1 MKSHLTILVDDKP
14 TAQAPDFSIDIEDQ
28 NPVFNDTEM
37 FSYPFSLPL
46 DGNRW
51 LLKNIE
57 DPRASIR
64 AVNLEH
70 KPTKIYADGLPFRSG
85 TLVMQ
90 DDDEIT
96 DSLSMN
102 IDASTQSFSDL
113 IGSLN
118 CRDIPVKDTIIIG
131 EKIGNVRVDIESDPI
146 AKVNVFVAGGKNK
159 HDKTETRTIQMQH
172 VSVSKVLEPQALGF
186 SYPGS
191 CLEYDGTDNEHRAA
205 DAYKAGEKTYPNE
218 NKSIPIPALADKG
231 DYINV
236 SAAYGEMDKAGRA
249 ATYCNARVCYKHHGL
264 DQDGKTSSEG
274 ISIDHCKWTYEDLY
288 PYWVLDARRPQS
300 GICFYV
306 LYFLDCLFAHL
317 GVSFDKSALT
327 EIEDMKHL
335 CFFTTVC
342 AYDTISYSYD
352 KNDLTGDNQP
362 LLHPH
367 HGTYYTEKE
376 IWDAKNVVN
385 KEGYKKG
392 SRPDLEVVAQK
403 LPGEIKTGYFK
414 TQEHINSWLES
425 RGCGGQ
431 IEIVKAEDKTVHE
444 LTLTNSAGKTEHIQV
459 GDIRPEGGKITGISV
474 EAQVQKFE
482 VQANVLYMKANSD
495 NFPDESVSTV
505 ISSLEA
511 AFGIKFSY
519 DYEQKKVTAYLIRD
533 VLRRSGNTARTFHAN
548 IHSITPMTEKITG
561 VRMRYSDESDAKEQ
575 QQYIKDSR
583 KNKNMGYDTDYNYT
597 DYPEPNSGD
606 NATVYNKSYVEFF
619 HNLSNG
625 DKRCYIDQ
633 KTGNAYRVK
642 VNSEATTT
650 ADLKPVLFEVG
661 QFKGVEYGD
670 CSEGNEDFIQDI
682 TIDFTPVPFN
692 DVNYFKEIKSAYG
705 SFVGT
710 DISPTATDK
719 EKGEQH
725 AEIIGSQPILCAYV
739 DEDMEH
745 EFVEQIINQT
755 ISTQV
760 CDFYMKQSLKLVESY
775 DPSSTEDGNSPLQD
789 DSRWGFALALM
800 RGGGADASIQ
810 SYDFNYDGFGTSKWR
825 STVGMYA
832 LACDSLDM
840 MGNEFDYN
848 GIQQGTGGGERFSLK
863 IRAFKEPSWLKDPKY
878 ADVSLCAPDEVDAST
893 GKVTTKIKSRGLFD
907 TFILPYAYFLLNR
920 KKYKIRCSTT
930 VAQIADIPNHW
941 QEWWNIGGIKCLID
955 KVNTTI
961 SAETG
966 LDEVELT
973 VYAL

>member
-14 TAQAPDFSIDIEDQ
+14 TAQPSDFSIDIEDQ

-37 FSYPFSLPL
+37 FSYPFTLPL
-46 DGNRW
+46 NGNRW

-90 DDDEIT
+90 DDEEIT

-102 IDASTQSFSDL
+102 IDASTQSFNDL

-131 EKIGNVRVDIESDPI
+131 EKIGNVRVDIESDPVV
-146 AKVNVFVAGGKNK
+146 KVEVFVEGGKHKN
-159 HDKTETRTIQMQH
+159 DKTETREIRAQH

-191 CLEYDGTDNEHRAA
+191 CVEISGYYARA
-205 DAYKAGEKTYPNE
+205 KNKTEKTYPNNNVVQVPELAE
-218 NKSIPIPALADKG
+218 NG

-236 SAAYGEMDKAGRA
+236 SAAYGETDAAGRA
-249 ATYCNARVCYKHHGL
+249 ATYCNARICYKHHGL
-264 DQDGKTSSEG
+264 DNDGQTASDV
-274 ISIDHCKWTYEDLY
+274 ISVKDCMWTYEDLY

-306 LYFLDCLFAHL
+306 LYFLDCLFNYL
-317 GVSFDKSALT
+317 GVSFDKSALM

-342 AYDTISYSYD
+342 AYDTISYAYD
-352 KNDLTGDNQP
+352 KEDLEGKKQP
-362 LLHPH
+362 FLHPH
-367 HGTYYTEKE
+367 HGTYYTEDE
-376 IWDAKNVVN
+376 IWAAKDIIHAA
-385 KEGYKKG
+385 GYVSG
-392 SRPDLEVVAQK
+392 SNREAEVVAGK
-403 LPGEIKTGYFK
+403 VPGEIKTGYFSN
-414 TQEHINSWLES
+414 QAQINGWLES
-425 RGCGGQ
+425 RGCGGK
-431 IEIVKAEDKTVHE
+431 IEVVKADDKTTQE
-444 LTLTNSAGKTEHIQV
+444 LTLTKPDGTKEHVQV
-459 GDIRPEGGKITGISV
+459 GDIRQEGGKVTGISI
-474 EAQVQKFE
+474 EAQIQKFS

-519 DYEQKKVTAYLIRD
+519 DYEQKKVTAYLVRD
-533 VLRRSGNTARTFHAN
+533 VLRRSGQAARTFHGN
-548 IHSITPMTEKITG
+548 VHSIAPMTEKITG
-561 VRMRYSDESDAKEQ
+561 VRMRYSNESDTKDQ
-575 QQYIKDSR
+575 QQYVKDSR
-583 KNKNMGYDTDYNYT
+583 KNKNMGYDTDYNYI
-597 DYPEPNSGD
+597 DYPEPISGD
-606 NATVYNKSYVEFF
+606 NATVYDQAYVEFF

-642 VNSEATTT
+642 VNSDATTT
-650 ADLKPVLFEVG
+650 SDLKPVLFEVG

-670 CSEGNEDFIQDI
+670 CSDENEDFIQDI
-682 TIDFTPVPFN
+682 SIDFTPVPFN
-692 DVNYFKEIKSAYG
+692 DVNYFKEVEAAYG
-705 SFVGT
+705 SLTGT
-710 DISPTATDK
+710 DTTSG
-719 EKGEQH
+719 EKYG
-725 AEIIGSQPILCAYV
+725 ADIKDAQPILCAYV

-755 ISTQV
+755 ISTPF

-775 DPSSTEDGNSPLQD
+775 DPSGTDDGNSPLQD

-825 STVGMYA
+825 SSVGEYA

-840 MGNEFDYN
+840 MGNSFYYN
-848 GIQQGTGGGERFSLK
+848 GTQEGAGNGEQFSLK
-863 IRAFKEPSWLKDPKY
+863 IRAYKEPSWLKDPKY
-878 ADVSLCAPDEVDAST
+878 KDVSLCAPDEVDKH
-893 GKVTTKIKSRGLFD
+893 GNVVTKIKSRGLFD

-930 VAQIADIPNHW
+930 VAQVADIPNHW
-941 QEWWNIGGIKCLID
+941 KEWWNIGGIKCIID

-966 LDEVELT
+966 LGEVELT